1 MRIMVFDVPAES
13 GGALT
18 VLQEYYK
25 DACKDIENEYL
36 FVVSKPTLQERV
48 NVKIIKFPWV
58 KKSWLHRLFFDYII
72 APKLVKKRKA
82 DKVLSLQNI
91 LIPRVKVRQS
101 LLVHN
106 ALPFSCYKVPLHF
119 DKLLWVY
126 QNILDKMMKRSIQRA
141 DEVIVQNQWMK
152 NYFVKILQ
160 QKEDKITVRP
170 TKPLITVKDSF
181 EETKAALSTF
191 FYPAG
196 PAPYK
201 NHKVI
206 LDACLRLKREGYR
219 DFKVLFT
226 IKGNE
231 NKYAAK
237 LLQLAKD
244 KKLPIEFVG
253 PLARHKVY
261 DYYSKSVLIF
271 PSHIET
277 VGLPLVEAAQHN
289 TPILCADY
297 SYAHEMLGN
306 YQNVYYFNAL
316 SADELK
322 NAMELLLMQGTR

>member
-1 MRIMVFDVPAES
+1 MRIMVFDVPAEF

-18 VLQEYYK
+18 VLEEYYK
-25 DACKDIENEYL
+25 DACKDKENEYV
-36 FVVSKPTLQERV
+36 FVISRPKLQEKE
-48 NVKIIKFPWV
+48 NVKILKFPWI
-58 KKSWLHRLFFDYII
+58 KRSWLHRLFFDHFV
-72 APKLVKKRKA
+72 APQLVKSFKA

-91 LIPRVKVRQS
+91 LIPRVKVSQS

-160 QKEDKITVRP
+160 LKEDKITVLP
-170 TKPLITVKDSF
+170 TKPRIPVKASF
-181 EETKAALSTF
+181 EETMDTLSTF

-196 PAPYK
+196 PASFK

-206 LDACLRLKREGYR
+206 LDACYRLKREGYWHFR
-219 DFKVLFT
+219 VLFT

-237 LLQLAKD
+237 ILQLAKD
-244 KKLPIEFVG
+244 KKLPVEFIG
-253 PLARHKVY
+253 PIARHRVY

-297 SYAHEMLGN
+297 SYAHEMLGD

-316 SADELK
+316 SAEELK
-322 NAMELLLMQGTR
+322 KAMEHMLRLKI